1 MKEKYILDSPSE
13 IIEELL
19 KYNPYVIKVKCVGCS
34 ETKFAPYI
42 EPSLEDDRLKIG
54 NNYYPIKIIEKVTIR
69 CKKIVCDLEYT
80 VEVEF
85 KVSSKYIITL
95 FNEEIQ
101 KYLIEFPD
109 FILEYQK
116 IHFHSRILVS
126 SKVNK

>member
-34 ETKFAPYI
+34 ETKFTRYI
-42 EPSLEDDRLKIG
+42 EPSLKDDRLKIG
-54 NNYYPIKIIEKVTIR
+54 TTYYPIKILEKVTIR
-69 CKKIVCDLEYT
+69 CKQIICDIEYT
-80 VEVEF
+80 VEVEL

-95 FNEEIQ
+95 FNEDIQ

-109 FILEYQK
+109 FI
-116 IHFHSRILVS
+116 
-126 SKVNK
+126 

>member
-13 IIEELL
+13 VIEELL

-34 ETKFAPYI
+34 ETKFAPYR
-42 EPSLEDDRLKIG
+42 ESSLKDDRLKIG

-80 VEVEF
+80 IEVEF
-85 KVSSKYIITL
+85 KVSSKYLITL
-95 FNEEIQ
+95 FNEDIQ

-109 FILEYQK
+109 FI
-116 IHFHSRILVS
+116 
-126 SKVNK
+126 